1 MNKEDFELHPH
12 YPPPHKDGAYPRYW
26 PYWPQWPAGWHG
38 WNDTEPASVGP
49 FGCCPPPHPDDCVCV
64 TQQDIDNW
72 NNISAVSAL
81 SGLDLS
87 PLSSI
92 SGMDLPYSATLWNS
106 NYETVYEN
114 SAMWNGISGL
124 PELSGYVSAF
134 SAWTIDKID
143 ELSAHE
149 NRVDVDYDYYPY
161 SLEGNGTAESPVGL
175 SPEARSLLYYLNN
188 GKPMDRIEAKKYG
201 GKPSIP
207 KVEWFAKTSAVNSL
221 QESYTNL
228 LYETSRQK
236 AAIVELWQSIEL
248 ILNIITD
255 KYKDNAD
262 IAEQLRLLNQKITN
276 YYFVENDKQPNNG

>member
-12 YPPPHKDGAYPRYW
+12 YPPYPPPHKDGSYPRYW

-49 FGCCPPPHPDDCVCV
+49 WGCCPPPHPDDCVCV

-106 NYETVYEN
+106 CYETVYEN

-134 SAWTIDKID
+134 SAWTVDKID

-149 NRVDVDYDYYPY
+149 NRVYVDYDYYPY
-161 SLEGNGTAESPVGL
+161 SLEGNGTAESPIGL

-188 GKPMDRIEAKKYG
+188 GKSMDRIEAKKYG

-221 QESYTNL
+221 QESYDNL
-228 LYETSRQK
+228 LGETRRQK

-262 IAEQLRLLNQKITN
+262 IAEQLKLLNQKITN
-276 YYFVENDKQPNNG
+276 YYFVENDKS

>member
-49 FGCCPPPHPDDCVCV
+49 WGCCPPPHPDDCICV

-106 NYETVYEN
+106 CYETVYEN
-114 SAMWNGISGL
+114 SAMWNCISGL

-134 SAWTIDKID
+134 SAWTVDKIE

-149 NRVDVDYDYYPY
+149 NRVFVDYDYYPY
-161 SLEGNGTAESPVGL
+161 SLEGNGTTESPVGL

-221 QESYTNL
+221 QKSYTNL
-228 LYETSRQK
+228 LEETSRQK

-262 IAEQLRLLNQKITN
+262 IAEQLKLLNQKITN
-276 YYFVENDKQPNNG
+276 YYFVENDK

>member
-49 FGCCPPPHPDDCVCV
+49 WGCCPPPYPDDCVCV

-106 NYETVYEN
+106 CYETVYEN
-114 SAMWNGISGL
+114 SAMWNEISGL

-134 SAWTIDKID
+134 SAWTVDKIE

-149 NRVDVDYDYYPY
+149 NRVFVDYDYYPY

>member
-1 MNKEDFELHPH
+1 MNNEDFELHPH

-49 FGCCPPPHPDDCVCV
+49 WGCCPPPHPDDCVCV

-81 SGLDLS
+81 SGIDLS

-106 NYETVYEN
+106 CYDTVYEN
-114 SAMWNGISGL
+114 SAMWNEISGL

-134 SAWTIDKID
+134 SAWTVDKID

-149 NRVDVDYDYYPY
+149 NRVFVDYDYYPY

-175 SPEARSLLYYLNN
+175 SPEARSLLYYLDN

-207 KVEWFAKTSAVNSL
+207 KTEWFAKTSAVNSL
-221 QESYTNL
+221 QESYDNL
-228 LYETSRQK
+228 LGETRRQK
-236 AAIVELWQSIEL
+236 AAINELWQSIEL

-255 KYKDNAD
+255 RYNSPE
-262 IAEQLRLLNQKITN
+262 IVSKIDELKQTIEN
-276 YYFVENDKQPNNG
+276 YYFIENDKS

>member
-1 MNKEDFELHPH
+1 MNREDFELHPH

-49 FGCCPPPHPDDCVCV
+49 WGCCPPPHPDDCVCV

-106 NYETVYEN
+106 CYETVYEN

-134 SAWTIDKID
+134 SAWTVDKID

-149 NRVDVDYDYYPY
+149 NRVFVDYDYYPY

-188 GKPMDRIEAKKYG
+188 GKPMDRVEAKKYG

-207 KVEWFAKTSAVNSL
+207 KVEWFAKTSAVNTL
-221 QESYTNL
+221 QESYDNL
-228 LYETSRQK
+228 LGETRRQK
-236 AAIVELWQSIEL
+236 AAINELWQSIEL

-255 KYKDNAD
+255 KYNSPE
-262 IAEQLRLLNQKITN
+262 IATKIDELKQTIEN
-276 YYFVENDKQPNNG
+276 YYFIENDKS

>member
-1 MNKEDFELHPH
+1 MNNEDFELHPH

-49 FGCCPPPHPDDCVCV
+49 WGCCPPPHPDDCVCV

-106 NYETVYEN
+106 CYNTVYEN

-134 SAWTIDKID
+134 SAWTVDKID

-149 NRVDVDYDYYPY
+149 NRVFVDYDYYPY

-201 GKPSIP
+201 GKPSVP
-207 KVEWFAKTSAVNSL
+207 QTEWFAKTSAVNSL
-221 QESYTNL
+221 QESYDNL
-228 LYETSRQK
+228 LGETRRQK
-236 AAIVELWQSIEL
+236 AAINELWQSIEL

-255 KYKDNAD
+255 KYNSPE
-262 IAEQLRLLNQKITN
+262 IASKIDELKQTIEN
-276 YYFVENDKQPNNG
+276 YYFIENDKS

>member
-38 WNDTEPASVGP
+38 WNDTEPASVGSW
-49 FGCCPPPHPDDCVCV
+49 GCCPPPHPDDCVCV

-106 NYETVYEN
+106 CYDTVYEN
-114 SAMWNGISGL
+114 SAVWN
-124 PELSGYVSAF
+124 SAMYIPDLYDNF
-134 SAWTIDKID
+134 DALSAWTVDKID
-143 ELSAHE
+143 ELSS
-149 NRVDVDYDYYPY
+149 NQGKVYIDQSQSPY
-161 SLEGNGTAESPVGL
+161 SLEGEGTEEYPLAFNSTVTQLLFYLDNG
-175 SPEARSLLYYLNN
+175 R
-188 GKPMDRIEAKKYG
+188 PMNTVEQRKYG
-201 GKPSIP
+201 GKSCVPEH
-207 KVEWFAKTSAVNSL
+207 EWFAKSSAVSAL
-221 QESYTNL
+221 QESYDNL
-228 LYETSRQK
+228 LGETRRQK

-262 IAEQLRLLNQKITN
+262 VAEQIKLLNQKITN
-276 YYFVENDKQPNNG
+276 YYFVENDKQSNNG

>member
-49 FGCCPPPHPDDCVCV
+49 WGCCPPPHPDDCVCV

-106 NYETVYEN
+106 CYETVYEN
-114 SAMWNGISGL
+114 SAMWNEISGL

-134 SAWTIDKID
+134 SAWTVDKIE

-149 NRVDVDYDYYPY
+149 NKVFVDYDYYPY

>member
-1 MNKEDFELHPH
+1 MNNEDFELHPH

-49 FGCCPPPHPDDCVCV
+49 WGCCPPPHPDDCVCV

-81 SGLDLS
+81 SGIDLS

-106 NYETVYEN
+106 CYETVYEN
-114 SAMWNGISGL
+114 SAVWNSAM
-124 PELSGYVSAF
+124 YVPDLYENFDAL
-134 SAWTIDKID
+134 SAWTADKID
-143 ELSAHE
+143 ELSSHQGK
-149 NRVDVDYDYYPY
+149 VYIDQSQSPY
-161 SLEGNGTAESPVGL
+161 SLEGEGTEEYPLGFNSTVTQLLFYLDNG
-175 SPEARSLLYYLNN
+175 R
-188 GKPMDRIEAKKYG
+188 PMNTVERRKYG
-201 GKPSIP
+201 GKSCVPE
-207 KVEWFAKTSAVNSL
+207 VEHFAKTSAVSAL

-262 IAEQLRLLNQKITN
+262 IAEQLALLNQKITN
-276 YYFVENDKQPNNG
+276 YYFVENDEQPNNG

>member
-49 FGCCPPPHPDDCVCV
+49 WGCCPPPHPDDCICV

-106 NYETVYEN
+106 CYETVYEN
-114 SAMWNGISGL
+114 SAMWNEISGL

-134 SAWTIDKID
+134 SAWTVDKIE

-149 NRVDVDYDYYPY
+149 NRVFVDYDYYPY

-262 IAEQLRLLNQKITN
+262 IAEQLKLLNQKITN
-276 YYFVENDKQPNNG
+276 YYFVENDKQSK

>member
-1 MNKEDFELHPH
+1 MNREDFELHPH

-49 FGCCPPPHPDDCVCV
+49 WGCCPPPHPDDCVCV

-81 SGLDLS
+81 SGIDLS

-106 NYETVYEN
+106 CYDTVYEN
-114 SAMWNGISGL
+114 SAMWNEISGL

-134 SAWTIDKID
+134 SAWTVDKID

-149 NRVDVDYDYYPY
+149 NRVFVDYDYYPY

-175 SPEARSLLYYLNN
+175 SPEARSLLYYLDN

-207 KVEWFAKTSAVNSL
+207 KIEWFAKTSAVNSL
-221 QESYTNL
+221 QESYDNL
-228 LYETSRQK
+228 LRETRRQK
-236 AAIVELWQSIEL
+236 AAINELWQSIEL

-255 KYKDNAD
+255 RYNSPE
-262 IAEQLRLLNQKITN
+262 IVSKIDELKQTIEN
-276 YYFVENDKQPNNG
+276 YYFIENDKS

>member
-1 MNKEDFELHPH
+1 MNKEDFELHPP
-12 YPPPHKDGAYPRYW
+12 YPPPHKDGSYPRYW

-49 FGCCPPPHPDDCVCV
+49 WGCCPPPHPDDCVCV

-106 NYETVYEN
+106 CYETVYEN

-134 SAWTIDKID
+134 SAWTVDKID

-149 NRVDVDYDYYPY
+149 NRVYVDYDYYPY
-161 SLEGNGTAESPVGL
+161 SLEGNGTAESPIGL

-188 GKPMDRIEAKKYG
+188 GKPMDRVEAKKYG

-221 QESYTNL
+221 QDSYDNL
-228 LYETSRQK
+228 LGETRRQK

-262 IAEQLRLLNQKITN
+262 IAEQLKLLNQKITN
-276 YYFVENDKQPNNG
+276 YYFVENDKS

>member
-12 YPPPHKDGAYPRYW
+12 YPPYPPPHKDGSYPRYW

-49 FGCCPPPHPDDCVCV
+49 WGCCPPPHPDDCVCV

-106 NYETVYEN
+106 CYETVYEN

-134 SAWTIDKID
+134 SAWTVDKID

-149 NRVDVDYDYYPY
+149 NRVFVDYDYYPY
-161 SLEGNGTAESPVGL
+161 SLEGNGTAESPIGL

-188 GKPMDRIEAKKYG
+188 GKPMDRIEAKNYG

-207 KVEWFAKTSAVNSL
+207 QTEWFAKTSAVNSL
-221 QESYTNL
+221 QESYDNL
-228 LYETSRQK
+228 LKETRRQK
-236 AAIVELWQSIEL
+236 AAINELWQSIEL

-255 KYKDNAD
+255 KYNSPE
-262 IAEQLRLLNQKITN
+262 IATKIDELKQTIEN
-276 YYFVENDKQPNNG
+276 YYFIENDKS

>member
-1 MNKEDFELHPH
+1 MNNEDFEL
-12 YPPPHKDGAYPRYW
+12 YPPPPPPPKDGAYPRYW

-49 FGCCPPPHPDDCVCV
+49 WGCCPPPQPDDCVCV
-64 TQQDIDNW
+64 TQEDIDNW

-106 NYETVYEN
+106 CYETVYEN
-114 SAMWNGISGL
+114 SAMWNEISGL

-134 SAWTIDKID
+134 SAWTVDKID

-149 NRVDVDYDYYPY
+149 NRVYVDYDYYPY
-161 SLEGNGTAESPVGL
+161 SLEGNGTSDSPVGL
-175 SPEARSLLYYLNN
+175 SPEARSLLYYLDN
-188 GKPMDRIEAKKYG
+188 GVPMNRLEAIKYG

-207 KVEWFAKTSAVNSL
+207 KTEWFAKTSAVSAL
-221 QESYTNL
+221 QESYDNL
-228 LYETSRQK
+228 LGETSRQK

-255 KYKDNAD
+255 KYKDNTD
-262 IAEQLRLLNQKITN
+262 IAEQLKLLNQKITN
-276 YYFVENDKQPNNG
+276 YYFVENDKS

>member
-1 MNKEDFELHPH
+1 MNNEDFELHPH

-49 FGCCPPPHPDDCVCV
+49 WGCCPPPHPDDCVCV

-81 SGLDLS
+81 SGIDLS

-106 NYETVYEN
+106 CYDTVYEN

-134 SAWTIDKID
+134 SAWTVDKID

-149 NRVDVDYDYYPY
+149 NRVFVDYDHWPY

-175 SPEARSLLYYLNN
+175 SPEARSLLYYLDN

-207 KVEWFAKTSAVNSL
+207 KIEWFAKTSAVNSL
-221 QESYTNL
+221 QESYDNL
-228 LYETSRQK
+228 LGETRRQK
-236 AAIVELWQSIEL
+236 AAINELWQSIEL

-255 KYKDNAD
+255 RYNSPE
-262 IAEQLRLLNQKITN
+262 IVSKIDELKQTIEN
-276 YYFVENDKQPNNG
+276 YYFIENDKS

>member
-49 FGCCPPPHPDDCVCV
+49 WGCCPPPQPDDCVCV

-149 NRVDVDYDYYPY
+149 NRVYVDYDYYPY
-161 SLEGNGTAESPVGL
+161 SLEGNGTLESPIGL
-175 SPEARSLLYYLNN
+175 SPEARSLLYYLDK
-188 GKPMDRIEAKKYG
+188 GKPMDRIEAKRYG

-207 KVEWFAKTSAVNSL
+207 KTEWFAKTSAVNLL
-221 QESYTNL
+221 QKSYTDL
-228 LYETSRQK
+228 LEETSRQK

-262 IAEQLRLLNQKITN
+262 IAEQLKLLNQKITD

>member
-1 MNKEDFELHPH
+1 MNREDFELHPH

-38 WNDTEPASVGP
+38 WNDTEPASVDP
-49 FGCCPPPHPDDCVCV
+49 CGCCPPPHPDDCICV

-114 SAMWNGISGL
+114 SAMWNEISGL
-124 PELSGYVSAF
+124 SELSGYVSAF
-134 SAWTIDKID
+134 SAWTVDKID

-149 NRVDVDYDYYPY
+149 NRVYVDYDYYPY
-161 SLEGNGTAESPVGL
+161 SLEGNGTSESPIGL

-207 KVEWFAKTSAVNSL
+207 QTEWFAKTSDVNNL
-221 QESYTNL
+221 HKSYDNL
-228 LYETSRQK
+228 LGETRRQK
-236 AAIVELWQSIEL
+236 AAINELWQSIEL

-255 KYKDNAD
+255 KYNSPE
-262 IAEQLRLLNQKITN
+262 IVSKIDELKQTIEN
-276 YYFVENDKQPNNG
+276 YYFIENDKS

>member
-49 FGCCPPPHPDDCVCV
+49 WGCCPPPHPDDCVCV

-114 SAMWNGISGL
+114 SAMWNEISGL

-134 SAWTIDKID
+134 SAWTVDKIE

-149 NRVDVDYDYYPY
+149 NRVFVDYDYYPY
-161 SLEGNGTAESPVGL
+161 SLEGNGTAESPIGL

-188 GKPMDRIEAKKYG
+188 GKPMDRVEAKKYG

-207 KVEWFAKTSAVNSL
+207 KVEWFAKTSAVNLL

-228 LYETSRQK
+228 LEETSRQK

-262 IAEQLRLLNQKITN
+262 IAEQLKLLNQKITN
-276 YYFVENDKQPNNG
+276 YYFVENDKQSK

>member
-1 MNKEDFELHPH
+1 MNNEDFELHPH

-49 FGCCPPPHPDDCVCV
+49 WGCCPPPHPDDCVCV

-92 SGMDLPYSATLWNS
+92 SGMNLPYSATLWNS
-106 NYETVYEN
+106 CYETVYEN

-134 SAWTIDKID
+134 SAWTVDKID

-149 NRVDVDYDYYPY
+149 NRVFVDYDYYPY

-188 GKPMDRIEAKKYG
+188 GKPMDRVEAKKYG

-207 KVEWFAKTSAVNSL
+207 KVEWFAKTSAVNTL
-221 QESYTNL
+221 QESYDNL
-228 LYETSRQK
+228 LGETRRQK
-236 AAIVELWQSIEL
+236 AAINELWQSIEL

-255 KYKDNAD
+255 KYNSPE
-262 IAEQLRLLNQKITN
+262 IATKIDELKQTIEN
-276 YYFVENDKQPNNG
+276 YYFIENDKS

>member
-12 YPPPHKDGAYPRYW
+12 Y
-26 PYWPQWPAGWHG
+26 
-38 WNDTEPASVGP
+38 
-49 FGCCPPPHPDDCVCV
+49 PPPHPDDCVCV

-106 NYETVYEN
+106 CYETVYEN

-134 SAWTIDKID
+134 SAWTVDKIE

-149 NRVDVDYDYYPY
+149 NKVIVDYDDSPY
-161 SLEGNGTAESPVGL
+161 SLVGDGSSENPL
-175 SPEARSLLYYLNN
+175 SFNSTVTQLLYYLDN
-188 GKPMDRIEAKKYG
+188 GVPMYTIENKKYG
-201 GKPSIP
+201 GKSCVPEH
-207 KVEWFAKTSAVNSL
+207 EWFAKTSAVNLL

>member
-1 MNKEDFELHPH
+1 MNREDFELHPH

-49 FGCCPPPHPDDCVCV
+49 WGCCPPPHPDDCVCV

-106 NYETVYEN
+106 CYETVYEN

-134 SAWTIDKID
+134 SAWTVDKID

-149 NRVDVDYDYYPY
+149 NRVFVDYDYYPY

-207 KVEWFAKTSAVNSL
+207 KVEWFAKTSAVNTL
-221 QESYTNL
+221 QESYDNL
-228 LYETSRQK
+228 LGETRRQK
-236 AAIVELWQSIEL
+236 AAINELWQSIEL

-255 KYKDNAD
+255 KYNSPE
-262 IAEQLRLLNQKITN
+262 IATKIDELKQTIEN
-276 YYFVENDKQPNNG
+276 YYFIENDKS

>member
-49 FGCCPPPHPDDCVCV
+49 WGCCPPPHPDDCVCV

-134 SAWTIDKID
+134 SAWTVDKID

-149 NRVDVDYDYYPY
+149 NRVFVDYDYYPY

-175 SPEARSLLYYLNN
+175 SSEARSLLYYLNN

-207 KVEWFAKTSAVNSL
+207 QTEWFAKTSAVNSL
-221 QESYTNL
+221 QESYDNL
-228 LYETSRQK
+228 LGETRRQK
-236 AAIVELWQSIEL
+236 AAINELWQSIEL

-255 KYKDNAD
+255 RYNSPE
-262 IAEQLRLLNQKITN
+262 IASKIDELKQTIEN
-276 YYFVENDKQPNNG
+276 YYFIENDKS

>member
-49 FGCCPPPHPDDCVCV
+49 WGCCPPPHPDDCVCV

-106 NYETVYEN
+106 CYETVYEN

-134 SAWTIDKID
+134 SAWTVDKIE

-149 NRVDVDYDYYPY
+149 NKVIVDYDDSPY
-161 SLEGNGTAESPVGL
+161 SLVGDGSSENPL
-175 SPEARSLLYYLNN
+175 SFNSTVTQLLYYLDN
-188 GKPMDRIEAKKYG
+188 GVPMYTIENKKYG

-228 LYETSRQK
+228 LEETSRQK

-262 IAEQLRLLNQKITN
+262 IAEQLKLLNQKITN

>member
-1 MNKEDFELHPH
+1 MNREDFELHPH

-49 FGCCPPPHPDDCVCV
+49 WGCCPPPHPDDCVCV

-106 NYETVYEN
+106 CYETVYEN

-134 SAWTIDKID
+134 SAWTVDKID

-149 NRVDVDYDYYPY
+149 NRVFVDYDYYPY

-188 GKPMDRIEAKKYG
+188 GKPMDRIEAKRYG

-221 QESYTNL
+221 QESYDNL
-228 LYETSRQK
+228 LGETRRQK
-236 AAIVELWQSIEL
+236 AAINELWQSIEL

-255 KYKDNAD
+255 KYNSPE
-262 IAEQLRLLNQKITN
+262 IATKIDELKQTIEN
-276 YYFVENDKQPNNG
+276 YYFIENDKS

>member
-12 YPPPHKDGAYPRYW
+12 YPPYPPPHKDGSYPRYW

-49 FGCCPPPHPDDCVCV
+49 WGCCPPPHPDDCVCV

-106 NYETVYEN
+106 CYETVYEN

-134 SAWTIDKID
+134 SAWTVDKID

-149 NRVDVDYDYYPY
+149 NRVFVDYDYYPY
-161 SLEGNGTAESPVGL
+161 SLEGNGTAESPIGL

-221 QESYTNL
+221 QESYDNL
-228 LYETSRQK
+228 LGETRRQK
-236 AAIVELWQSIEL
+236 AAINELWQSIEL

-255 KYKDNAD
+255 KYNSPE
-262 IAEQLRLLNQKITN
+262 IATKIDELKQTIEN
-276 YYFVENDKQPNNG
+276 YYFIENDKS

>member
-49 FGCCPPPHPDDCVCV
+49 WGCCPPPHPDDCVCV

-106 NYETVYEN
+106 CYETVYEN
-114 SAMWNGISGL
+114 SAMWNCISGL

-134 SAWTIDKID
+134 SAWTVDKIE

-149 NRVDVDYDYYPY
+149 NRVFVDYDYYPY

-228 LYETSRQK
+228 LEETSRQK

-262 IAEQLRLLNQKITN
+262 IAEQLKLLNQKITN
-276 YYFVENDKQPNNG
+276 YYFVENDK

>member
-49 FGCCPPPHPDDCVCV
+49 WGCCPPPHPDDCVCV

-92 SGMDLPYSATLWNS
+92 SGMDLSYSATLWNS
-106 NYETVYEN
+106 CYETVYEN
-114 SAMWNGISGL
+114 SAMWNEISGL

-134 SAWTIDKID
+134 SAWTVDKID
-143 ELSAHE
+143 ELSVHE
-149 NRVDVDYDYYPY
+149 NRVYVDYDYYPY
-161 SLEGNGTAESPVGL
+161 SLEGNGTAESPIGL

-188 GKPMDRIEAKKYG
+188 GKPMDRVEAKKYG

-207 KVEWFAKTSAVNSL
+207 KVEWFAKTSAVNLL
-221 QESYTNL
+221 QKSYTNL
-228 LYETSRQK
+228 LEETSRQK

-262 IAEQLRLLNQKITN
+262 IAEQLKLLNQKITN
-276 YYFVENDKQPNNG
+276 YYFVENDK

>member
-49 FGCCPPPHPDDCVCV
+49 WGCCPPPHPDDCVCV

-106 NYETVYEN
+106 CYETVYEN
-114 SAMWNGISGL
+114 SAMWNCISGL

-134 SAWTIDKID
+134 SAWTVDKIE

-149 NRVDVDYDYYPY
+149 NRVFVDYDYYPY
-161 SLEGNGTAESPVGL
+161 SLEGNGTTESPVGL

-221 QESYTNL
+221 QKSYTNL
-228 LYETSRQK
+228 LEETSRQK

-262 IAEQLRLLNQKITN
+262 IAEQLKLLNQKITN
-276 YYFVENDKQPNNG
+276 YYFVENDK

>member
-49 FGCCPPPHPDDCVCV
+49 WGCCPPPHPDDCVCV

-106 NYETVYEN
+106 CYETVYEN

-134 SAWTIDKID
+134 SAWTVDKID

-149 NRVDVDYDYYPY
+149 NRVFVDYDYYPY

-221 QESYTNL
+221 QESYDNL
-228 LYETSRQK
+228 LGETRRQK
-236 AAIVELWQSIEL
+236 AAINELWQSIEL

-255 KYKDNAD
+255 KYNSPE
-262 IAEQLRLLNQKITN
+262 IATKIDELKQTIEN
-276 YYFVENDKQPNNG
+276 YYFIENDKS

>member
-49 FGCCPPPHPDDCVCV
+49 WGCCPPPHPDDCVCV

-92 SGMDLPYSATLWNS
+92 SGMDLSY
-106 NYETVYEN
+106 
-114 SAMWNGISGL
+114 SAMWNEISGL

-134 SAWTIDKID
+134 SAWTVEKIE

-149 NRVDVDYDYYPY
+149 NRVIVDYDDSPY
-161 SLEGNGTAESPVGL
+161 SLVGDGSVENPL
-175 SPEARSLLYYLNN
+175 SFNSTVTQLLYYLDN
-188 GKPMDRIEAKKYG
+188 GVPMYTIENIKYG
-201 GKPSIP
+201 GKPCVP
-207 KVEWFAKTSAVNSL
+207 EHEWFAKTSAVNLL
-221 QESYTNL
+221 QKSYTNL
-228 LYETSRQK
+228 LEETSRQK
-236 AAIVELWQSIEL
+236 AAIIELWQSIEL

-262 IAEQLRLLNQKITN
+262 IAEQIKLINKKITN
-276 YYFVENDKQPNNG
+276 YYFVENDK

>member
-49 FGCCPPPHPDDCVCV
+49 WGCCPPPHPDDCICV

-106 NYETVYEN
+106 CYETVYEN

-134 SAWTIDKID
+134 SAWTVDKIE

-149 NRVDVDYDYYPY
+149 NRVFVDYDYYPY

-262 IAEQLRLLNQKITN
+262 IAEQLKLLNQKITN
-276 YYFVENDKQPNNG
+276 YYFVENDK

>member
-1 MNKEDFELHPH
+1 MNKEDFELQPH

-49 FGCCPPPHPDDCVCV
+49 WGCCPPPHPDDCVCV

-106 NYETVYEN
+106 NYETVYAN

-149 NRVDVDYDYYPY
+149 NRVYVDYDYYPY
-161 SLEGNGTAESPVGL
+161 SLEGNGTAESPIGL

-188 GKPMDRIEAKKYG
+188 GKPMDRVEAKKYG

-207 KVEWFAKTSAVNSL
+207 KVEWFAKTSAVNLL

-228 LYETSRQK
+228 LEETSRQK

-262 IAEQLRLLNQKITN
+262 IAEQLKLLNQKITN
-276 YYFVENDKQPNNG
+276 YYFVENDK

>member
-1 MNKEDFELHPH
+1 MNREDFELHPH

-49 FGCCPPPHPDDCVCV
+49 WGCCPPPHPDDCVCV

-81 SGLDLS
+81 SGIDLS

-114 SAMWNGISGL
+114 SAMWNEISGL

-134 SAWTIDKID
+134 SAWTVDKID

-149 NRVDVDYDYYPY
+149 NRVFVDYDYYPY
-161 SLEGNGTAESPVGL
+161 SLEGNGTAESPIGL
-175 SPEARSLLYYLNN
+175 SPEVRSLLYYLDN
-188 GKPMDRIEAKKYG
+188 GKPMDRIEAKNYG

-207 KVEWFAKTSAVNSL
+207 KTEWFVKTSAVNSL
-221 QESYTNL
+221 QESYDNL
-228 LYETSRQK
+228 LGETRRQK
-236 AAIVELWQSIEL
+236 AAINELWQSIEL

-255 KYKDNAD
+255 RYNSPE
-262 IAEQLRLLNQKITN
+262 IVSKIDELKQTIEN
-276 YYFVENDKQPNNG
+276 YYFIENDKS